1 MAALSLRR
9 QVKLAAI
16 CLSFLTITGLYL
28 LWTSRYLPTR
38 STTTTTRTRPN
49 KHSVNDLYIES
60 NLERRYELP
69 WHPLTNRPKDH
80 FNILLSRTLN
90 TKNPKKLITK
100 YMNDRRNE
108 KIEIQYS
115 VGLSPPTSW
124 ENGGKA
130 SNQNEERCDD
140 ILCTQYLSGRDRRLF
155 NICRVRTKRKISV
168 IRAKEE
174 LDVRIA
180 IIRCHHRP
188 Q

>member
-28 LWTSRYLPTR
+28 LWTSRYPPTR

-69 WHPLTNRPKDH
+69 WHPLTNRLKDH

-90 TKNPKKLITK
+90 TKNPEKLITK